1 MDFSSEVCSDQ
12 ETLLAFLQNV
22 CTEINGKIGES
33 FKTLRSK
40 RLTNVFVNAVTW
52 ICGQISLHKGRDN
65 GNNRMGTVRGDL
77 LSLLFGLALQ
87 CEMSI

>member
-1 MDFSSEVCSDQ
+1 M
-12 ETLLAFLQNV
+12 
-22 CTEINGKIGES
+22 
-33 FKTLRSK
+33 
-40 RLTNVFVNAVTW
+40 TW